1 MRAELIS
8 ISAASRLTGKC
19 RNTIERAARS
29 LGFKHGPKGS
39 KLYDANELMEQLYLG
54 YTNATYWEQEATL
67 KWQQKNGFEFPPIEE
82 DQDEDDREPEDVNG

>member
-29 LGFKHGPKGS
+29 LGFKHGPKNC
-39 KLYDANELMEQLYLG
+39 KLYLASELFEQLYCG
-54 YTNATYWEQEATL
+54 YSNAAYWEQEATL
-67 KWQQKNGFEFPPIEE
+67 KWQQKNGFEFPPAKEE
-82 DQDEDDREPEDVNG
+82 AEQF